1 MDLKTKIAIGMAIC
15 GVIYGALIWFIHKMQ
30 DADR

>member
-1 MDLKTKIAIGMAIC
+1 MDLKTKIVIGMAIC
-15 GVIYGALIWFIHKMQ
+15 AVIYGALIWFVDKMQ